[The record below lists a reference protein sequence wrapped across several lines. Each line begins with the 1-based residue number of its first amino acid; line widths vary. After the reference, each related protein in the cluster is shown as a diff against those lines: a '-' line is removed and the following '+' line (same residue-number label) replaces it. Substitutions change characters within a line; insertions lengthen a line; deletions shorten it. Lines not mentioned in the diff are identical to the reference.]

1 MTGRDIMAD
10 CDDLFEILAKMT
22 LNKPFINSYLASSI
36 CVEAKYYFLI
46 HFINFRNKRPN
57 KNPQKPKMAKFD
69 FLAFCQPL
77 INPLLRVIS
86 RPASAER
93 LNITFYFFF
102 FFFVFFFF
110 FGFFCFFGFLFFL
123 GYSNRNMPFF

>member
-10 CDDLFEILAKMT
+10 CDDLFENIYWRKRL

-36 CVEAKYYFLI
+36 SVEAKYYFLI
-46 HFINFRNKRPN
+46 HLINFRNKRPN
-57 KNPQKPKMAKFD
+57 KNPQKPKMAKFE

-86 RPASAER
+86 HPASAER
-93 LNITFYFFF
+93 LNITF
-102 FFFVFFFF
+102 
-110 FGFFCFFGFLFFL
+110 
-123 GYSNRNMPFF
+123 